1 MSLFDIQSS
10 KRTQSIENFDFIYL
24 TDTLSLPLID
34 DFSTNKFKVYKTD
47 TSGPNISDS
56 SWNYLF
62 FFDGSLVP
70 LTNSYMSSPTFTYAY
85 DSINSNGTDT
95 LIMLTIQNDP
105 DTLIINNLLYYPITN
120 DTIILW
126 PNVTIIDSLW
136 TAASPDTTFANLS
149 SDYHQD
155 SISLYFVS
163 PKTEDLDKIWLDNN
177 VFLNYNYPKNPWT
190 LGVVTFNSPLKRNAE
205 GSIFSTVNEGV
216 VLNELL
222 EIDNFSKSE
231 NITILNLWASWCIPC
246 QNEVGELKKINL
258 NDNYQVIGILVDDS
272 IENGKE
278 FIAKNN
284 IDYINVLNEFSSE
297 QLLIKFMWNG
307 IPTTLILNENLE
319 IIYTI
324 NGEITAKE
332 IFNLTD

>member
-1 MSLFDIQSS
+1 MI
-10 KRTQSIENFDFIYL
+10 KRNLILLLL
-24 TDTLSLPLID
+24 TL
-34 DFSTNKFKVYKTD
+34 
-47 TSGPNISDS
+47 
-56 SWNYLF
+56 
-62 FFDGSLVP
+62 
-70 LTNSYMSSPTFTYAY
+70 
-85 DSINSNGTDT
+85 
-95 LIMLTIQNDP
+95 
-105 DTLIINNLLYYPITN
+105 
-120 DTIILW
+120 
-126 PNVTIIDSLW
+126 
-136 TAASPDTTFANLS
+136 
-149 SDYHQD
+149 
-155 SISLYFVS
+155 
-163 PKTEDLDKIWLDNN
+163 
-177 VFLNYNYPKNPWT
+177 T
-190 LGVVTFNSPLKRNAE
+190 LGVVIFNSPLKSDTE
-205 GSIFSTVNEGV
+205 GSIFSTVNDGV

-222 EIDNFSKSE
+222 EIDNFSKSD

-272 IENGKE
+272 VENGKE

-284 IDYINVLNEFSSE
+284 IDYINVLDEFSSE

>member
-1 MSLFDIQSS
+1 MI
-10 KRTQSIENFDFIYL
+10 KRNLILLLL
-24 TDTLSLPLID
+24 TL
-34 DFSTNKFKVYKTD
+34 
-47 TSGPNISDS
+47 
-56 SWNYLF
+56 
-62 FFDGSLVP
+62 
-70 LTNSYMSSPTFTYAY
+70 
-85 DSINSNGTDT
+85 
-95 LIMLTIQNDP
+95 
-105 DTLIINNLLYYPITN
+105 
-120 DTIILW
+120 
-126 PNVTIIDSLW
+126 
-136 TAASPDTTFANLS
+136 
-149 SDYHQD
+149 
-155 SISLYFVS
+155 
-163 PKTEDLDKIWLDNN
+163 
-177 VFLNYNYPKNPWT
+177 T
-190 LGVVTFNSPLKRNAE
+190 LGVVIFNSPLNSDTE
-205 GSIFSTVNEGV
+205 GSIFSTVNDGV

-222 EIDNFSKSE
+222 EIENFSKYD

>member
-1 MSLFDIQSS
+1 MI
-10 KRTQSIENFDFIYL
+10 KRNLILLLL
-24 TDTLSLPLID
+24 TL
-34 DFSTNKFKVYKTD
+34 
-47 TSGPNISDS
+47 
-56 SWNYLF
+56 
-62 FFDGSLVP
+62 
-70 LTNSYMSSPTFTYAY
+70 
-85 DSINSNGTDT
+85 
-95 LIMLTIQNDP
+95 
-105 DTLIINNLLYYPITN
+105 
-120 DTIILW
+120 
-126 PNVTIIDSLW
+126 
-136 TAASPDTTFANLS
+136 
-149 SDYHQD
+149 
-155 SISLYFVS
+155 
-163 PKTEDLDKIWLDNN
+163 
-177 VFLNYNYPKNPWT
+177 T
-190 LGVVTFNSPLKRNAE
+190 LGVVIFNSPLNSDTE
-205 GSIFSTVNEGV
+205 GSIFSTVNDGV

-222 EIDNFSKSE
+222 EIENFSKSD

-272 IENGKE
+272 VENGKE

>member
-1 MSLFDIQSS
+1 MI
-10 KRTQSIENFDFIYL
+10 KRNLILLLL
-24 TDTLSLPLID
+24 TL
-34 DFSTNKFKVYKTD
+34 
-47 TSGPNISDS
+47 
-56 SWNYLF
+56 
-62 FFDGSLVP
+62 
-70 LTNSYMSSPTFTYAY
+70 
-85 DSINSNGTDT
+85 
-95 LIMLTIQNDP
+95 
-105 DTLIINNLLYYPITN
+105 
-120 DTIILW
+120 
-126 PNVTIIDSLW
+126 
-136 TAASPDTTFANLS
+136 
-149 SDYHQD
+149 
-155 SISLYFVS
+155 
-163 PKTEDLDKIWLDNN
+163 
-177 VFLNYNYPKNPWT
+177 T
-190 LGVVTFNSPLKRNAE
+190 LGVVIFNSPLNSDTE
-205 GSIFSTVNEGV
+205 GSIFSTVNDGV

-222 EIDNFSKSE
+222 EVENFSKSD

-246 QNEVGELKKINL
+246 QNEVEELKKINL

>member
-1 MSLFDIQSS
+1 MI
-10 KRTQSIENFDFIYL
+10 KRNLILLLL
-24 TDTLSLPLID
+24 TL
-34 DFSTNKFKVYKTD
+34 
-47 TSGPNISDS
+47 
-56 SWNYLF
+56 
-62 FFDGSLVP
+62 
-70 LTNSYMSSPTFTYAY
+70 
-85 DSINSNGTDT
+85 
-95 LIMLTIQNDP
+95 
-105 DTLIINNLLYYPITN
+105 
-120 DTIILW
+120 
-126 PNVTIIDSLW
+126 
-136 TAASPDTTFANLS
+136 
-149 SDYHQD
+149 
-155 SISLYFVS
+155 
-163 PKTEDLDKIWLDNN
+163 
-177 VFLNYNYPKNPWT
+177 T
-190 LGVVTFNSPLKRNAE
+190 LGVVIFNSPLKRNAE
-205 GSIFSTVNEGV
+205 GSIFSTVNDGV

-222 EIDNFSKSE
+222 EIENFSKSD

-307 IPTTLILNENLE
+307 IPTTLILNKNLE

>member
-1 MSLFDIQSS
+1 MI
-10 KRTQSIENFDFIYL
+10 KRNLILLLL
-24 TDTLSLPLID
+24 TL
-34 DFSTNKFKVYKTD
+34 
-47 TSGPNISDS
+47 
-56 SWNYLF
+56 
-62 FFDGSLVP
+62 
-70 LTNSYMSSPTFTYAY
+70 
-85 DSINSNGTDT
+85 
-95 LIMLTIQNDP
+95 
-105 DTLIINNLLYYPITN
+105 
-120 DTIILW
+120 
-126 PNVTIIDSLW
+126 
-136 TAASPDTTFANLS
+136 
-149 SDYHQD
+149 
-155 SISLYFVS
+155 
-163 PKTEDLDKIWLDNN
+163 
-177 VFLNYNYPKNPWT
+177 T
-190 LGVVTFNSPLKRNAE
+190 LGVVIFNSPLNSDTE
-205 GSIFSTVNEGV
+205 GSIFSTVNDGV

-222 EIDNFSKSE
+222 EIENFSKSD

-246 QNEVGELKKINL
+246 QNELGELKKINL

>member
-1 MSLFDIQSS
+1 ML
-10 KRTQSIENFDFIYL
+10 KRN
-24 TDTLSLPLID
+24 LI
-34 DFSTNKFKVYKTD
+34 
-47 TSGPNISDS
+47 
-56 SWNYLF
+56 
-62 FFDGSLVP
+62 
-70 LTNSYMSSPTFTYAY
+70 
-85 DSINSNGTDT
+85 
-95 LIMLTIQNDP
+95 
-105 DTLIINNLLYYPITN
+105 LL
-120 DTIILW
+120 L
-126 PNVTIIDSLW
+126 L
-136 TAASPDTTFANLS
+136 AL
-149 SDYHQD
+149 
-155 SISLYFVS
+155 
-163 PKTEDLDKIWLDNN
+163 
-177 VFLNYNYPKNPWT
+177 T
-190 LGVVTFNSPLKRNAE
+190 LGVVIVNSPLKSNSE
-205 GSIFSTVNEGV
+205 SSMYSTVNDGI

-222 EIDNFSKSE
+222 EIDNFTKSN

>member
-1 MSLFDIQSS
+1 MI
-10 KRTQSIENFDFIYL
+10 KRNLILLLL
-24 TDTLSLPLID
+24 TL
-34 DFSTNKFKVYKTD
+34 
-47 TSGPNISDS
+47 
-56 SWNYLF
+56 
-62 FFDGSLVP
+62 
-70 LTNSYMSSPTFTYAY
+70 
-85 DSINSNGTDT
+85 
-95 LIMLTIQNDP
+95 
-105 DTLIINNLLYYPITN
+105 
-120 DTIILW
+120 
-126 PNVTIIDSLW
+126 
-136 TAASPDTTFANLS
+136 
-149 SDYHQD
+149 
-155 SISLYFVS
+155 
-163 PKTEDLDKIWLDNN
+163 
-177 VFLNYNYPKNPWT
+177 T
-190 LGVVTFNSPLKRNAE
+190 LGVVIFNSPLNSDTE
-205 GSIFSTVNEGV
+205 GSIFSTVNDGV

-222 EIDNFSKSE
+222 EIENFSKSD

-258 NDNYQVIGILVDDS
+258 NDNYQVVGILVDDS

-284 IDYINVLNEFSSE
+284 IDYINVLNEFRSE